1 MVKVGVK
8 KDAYDAIRSATVVA
22 AGLNKLDKVI
32 GTLEA
37 GKLADVIVV
46 DGDRA
51 GRSRRDRAGQDD
63 VPRRQADGM
72 TMAASQ
78 TRLMQSLSR
87 RDPVARTSLSQ
98 QDARRGRQAA

>member
-22 AGLNKLDKVI
+22 ARLSKLDDRI

-46 DGDRA
+46 A
-51 GRSRRDRAGQDD
+51 GNPLEDLDAIESVR
-63 VPRRQADGM
+63 M
-72 TMAASQ
+72 TFLEGKRM
-78 TRLMQSLSR
+78 
-87 RDPVARTSLSQ
+87 V
-98 QDARRGRQAA
+98 